1 MQSRMT
7 ALLLRKLHYYSSDV
21 LSLDNPRTSITKKV
35 PALELLSSL
44 VVSLFFSPI
53 KLHINNLFKEVFIKR
68 NKKINIEPKWLLSII
83 IGSLLKDFFSYT
95 ISCSWSIYPQR
106 TDTEFMEVCIIF
118 KIPIVLISSYLL
130 AHLKIKREIQIL
142 LINKWLA
149 TRVTSFR
156 DIFSLDYNEIEY
168 KLFV

>member
-7 ALLLRKLHYYSSDV
+7 ALLLRKLHYHSSDV

-44 VVSLFFSPI
+44 VVSLSFSPI

-95 ISCSWSIYPQR
+95 ISCSLPIYPQR

-142 LINKWLA
+142 
-149 TRVTSFR
+149 
-156 DIFSLDYNEIEY
+156 
-168 KLFV
+168 

>member
-1 MQSRMT
+1 MESFRNEEGKFYYQKRNTLMQSRMT

-44 VVSLFFSPI
+44 VVSLSFSPI
-53 KLHINNLFKEVFIKR
+53 KLHINNLFKDVFIKR

-83 IGSLLKDFFSYT
+83 NGSLLKDFFSYT
-95 ISCSWSIYPQR
+95 ISCSLPIYPQR
-106 TDTEFMEVCIIF
+106 TDKEFMEVCIIF
-118 KIPIVLISSYLL
+118 KFPIVLISSYLL

-142 LINKWLA
+142 
-149 TRVTSFR
+149 
-156 DIFSLDYNEIEY
+156 
-168 KLFV
+168 

>member
-44 VVSLFFSPI
+44 VVSLSFSPI
-53 KLHINNLFKEVFIKR
+53 KLHINNLFKEVLIKR

-83 IGSLLKDFFSYT
+83 IGILLKDFFFLHYLMQLIDQFIHKEQIQS
-95 ISCSWSIYPQR
+95 SWR
-106 TDTEFMEVCIIF
+106 F
-118 KIPIVLISSYLL
+118 VLF
-130 AHLKIKREIQIL
+130 LKSRL
-142 LINKWLA
+142 CWFHP
-149 TRVTSFR
+149 TF
-156 DIFSLDYNEIEY
+156 
-168 KLFV
+168 